1 MFERHRGYTSN
12 EDLTK
17 KISHSIFVTNFPDS
31 VTSRDL
37 WRECNAYGTV
47 VDVYIYRSR
56 NPKQVRFE
64 RPKKDAF
71 PVKSHL
77 NTELHN
83 SQVGTTSNRNNH
95 VGGSY
100 AHVVNEGVAGDTQS
114 HLSPNT
120 PALVID
126 ENCVIERDFSN
137 CVMGKVVDAN
147 SILNIQNV
155 LLDEGFV
162 DVKPMY
168 LENIQEVIPDFVSE
182 ERIAWIDIEGVPL
195 NAWSAETFSRIRKK
209 WGECLNIE
217 DTSVAS
223 FAKELFTWS
232 PNVSASKESPCN
244 SDDESVQSKMSFP
257 NHVQHSD
264 EEEAEEGEFRDSDVE
279 GVAETYWRKVFLCLR
294 IARFVPLKQH
304 SEDPFQIY
312 DLLNKNKATVEPLS
326 SSHSCSHP
334 PGFTPVDHE
343 NKVGNSQQVGEEPVD
358 HENKVGISQQ
368 VEKLSQEQV
377 HHQVHSKTNGQVGK
391 RMESK
396 GGSVLGVL
404 EDVIRVGRAMGFSME
419 GCEKDIQNIIGK
431 QGDEPMLII
440 SIYAPQQPSLKKALW
455 EYLLILLGRWNGDV
469 VIMGDFNEV
478 RCKEERRGSVFNKYG
493 ARLFNQFINNY
504 GLSDVKL
511 EGFSFTWSHPSASKM
526 SKIDRFLVSDGI
538 ISLFPDI
545 TALCLDR
552 HLSDHRPILL
562 RDIQMDFGPIPFRFY
577 HSWFKYDGFDEM
589 EKRAAISNERHGIES
604 ELHDIDKK
612 LDSGSVS
619 DKYLARRLELK
630 NQLHA
635 IKERDHADYAQKS
648 KVRWAIEGDEKHVLT
663 QDQVM
668 DMERE
673 VSREEIRSAVWN
685 CGDNKSPGPDG
696 YTFEF
701 FKKYW
706 RFIGSDFCEAV
717 EHFFKFEAF
726 AKGCNSSFIT
736 LIPKKMDAK
745 FVTDFR
751 PISLIGCVYKVV
763 TKILAN
769 RLAMVISSIVSN
781 TQSAFLSERQIL
793 DGPFI
798 INEVLSWCKRKNKK
812 AMFFKVDFAKAY
824 DSVKW
829 DYLINVLEAFGFGTK
844 WCSWIRG
851 ICCNT
856 KASILVN
863 GSPSKEFQFHCG
875 LKQGDPIAPLLFILV
890 MESLHLSFRLK
901 INIDKSQ
908 LLGVGVSRA
917 EVAEAAG
924 SIGCSIMDNQFRYL
938 GVMVGGNSARHNF
951 WADVVLKIKSRLSK
965 WKTKTLS
972 FSRRLREM
980 DIIVIKF
987 FIGADTVEKK
997 ITWVAWDKVLASKNN
1012 GGLGVSS
1019 YFALNRALM
1028 LKWIWRFVSREESMW
1043 FHVMQAIYGSNIH
1056 AHAVNV
1062 SSNWCSILRE
1072 VHSLKDKGFDF
1083 LSLCSKRV
1091 GNGINSLFWLDIWTG
1106 NITLRDKFPRL
1117 FELELDKSISVSMK
1131 MAAQLDSSFRR
1142 PVRGGVESIQFI
1154 ALQALIDSVV
1164 LSNEPDRWVCN
1175 VSEDGNF
1182 RVKDIRNSIDDL
1194 LLPSSPDS
1202 TKWVKFVPIK
1212 INIFGWRAR
1221 RNCLPS
1227 RINLIR
1233 RGVHME
1239 SRLVQWWEQDFEPW
1253 SSFSSWDEWFSS
1265 IRLPVNNKKI
1275 LEGVF
1280 YVAWW
1285 SIWVFRNR
1293 MLFDDKAPARS
1304 KIVDDIMSN
1313 SS

>member
-1 MFERHRGYTSN
+1 ME
-12 EDLTK
+12 
-17 KISHSIFVTNFPDS
+17 KISHMDVKAMWGNSNYDFVHSESLGNSGGILCIWEASIFKKEYVTISDNF
-31 VTSRDL
+31 V
-37 WRECNAYGTV
+37 AVYGIWV
-47 VDVYIYRSR
+47 
-56 NPKQVRFE
+56 
-64 RPKKDAF
+64 
-71 PVKSHL
+71 
-77 NTELHN
+77 
-83 SQVGTTSNRNNH
+83 
-95 VGGSY
+95 
-100 AHVVNEGVAGDTQS
+100 
-114 HLSPNT
+114 
-120 PALVID
+120 
-126 ENCVIERDFSN
+126 
-137 CVMGKVVDAN
+137 
-147 SILNIQNV
+147 
-155 LLDEGFV
+155 
-162 DVKPMY
+162 
-168 LENIQEVIPDFVSE
+168 
-182 ERIAWIDIEGVPL
+182 
-195 NAWSAETFSRIRKK
+195 
-209 WGECLNIE
+209 
-217 DTSVAS
+217 
-223 FAKELFTWS
+223 
-232 PNVSASKESPCN
+232 PCN
-244 SDDESVQSKMSFP
+244 VK
-257 NHVQHSD
+257 
-264 EEEAEEGEFRDSDVE
+264 
-279 GVAETYWRKVFLCLR
+279 
-294 IARFVPLKQH
+294 
-304 SEDPFQIY
+304 
-312 DLLNKNKATVEPLS
+312 
-326 SSHSCSHP
+326 
-334 PGFTPVDHE
+334 
-343 NKVGNSQQVGEEPVD
+343 
-358 HENKVGISQQ
+358 
-368 VEKLSQEQV
+368 
-377 HHQVHSKTNGQVGK
+377 
-391 RMESK
+391 
-396 GGSVLGVL
+396 
-404 EDVIRVGRAMGFSME
+404 
-419 GCEKDIQNIIGK
+419 
-431 QGDEPMLII
+431 MLII

-589 EKRAAISNERHGIES
+589 VEQTWCAFSHSDTNRMIRFKKKMQDLKSIIRLWIKEKRAAISNERHGIES

-648 KVRWAIEGDEKHVLT
+648 KVRWAIEGDENTSFFHGMINKKRSQLAIRGILVDGLWVSDPQIVKDSFLNHFEGRFRKPSSNGLKINFSFPNRLT

-890 MESLHLSFRLK
+890 MESLHLSFSRVVEAGIFKGLRINNSLALSHLFYADDALIVGEWSSENLRGIINVLKCFFIASGLK

-972 FSRRLREM
+972 VGGRLTLLKAVLGASPLFYMSIFKVPKGVLREM
-980 DIIVIKF
+980 ESIRNKF

-1233 RGVHME
+1233 RGVHK
-1239 SRLVQWWEQDFEPW
+1239 
-1253 SSFSSWDEWFSS
+1253 
-1265 IRLPVNNKKI
+1265 N
-1275 LEGVF
+1275 
-1280 YVAWW
+1280 
-1285 SIWVFRNR
+1285 
-1293 MLFDDKAPARS
+1293 AP
-1304 KIVDDIMSN
+1304 K
-1313 SS
+1313 